1 MQRVAAAFSVI
12 LIALLPAVSSAQAR
26 PVDWQPAAI
35 SDDHA
40 SWLFLDKSSIV
51 RKDKKVSVRV
61 LLEYDQPQAGMA
73 ETNDAPY
80 RRVRSLM
87 SFDCDA
93 KTLLLLEEEYLDG
106 EQQLLGQLDA
116 SAATWDPV
124 LPESLIEPVYD
135 AVCAKK

>member
-1 MQRVAAAFSVI
+1 MQRFAAASSIIFT
-12 LIALLPAVSSAQAR
+12 ALLLAVPSAWAR

-35 SDDHA
+35 SDDHT
-40 SWLFLDKSSIV
+40 SWLFLDRSSIV

-61 LLEYDQPQAGMA
+61 LLEYDQPQPGMV
-73 ETNDAPY
+73 ETNNVPY

-135 AVCAKK
+135 AVCTKK

>member
-1 MQRVAAAFSVI
+1 M
-12 LIALLPAVSSAQAR
+12 P
-26 PVDWQPAAI
+26 D
-35 SDDHA
+35 
-40 SWLFLDKSSIV
+40 
-51 RKDKKVSVRV
+51 
-61 LLEYDQPQAGMA
+61 DQPQAGTA

-106 EQQLLGQLDA
+106 EQRLLGETDV